1 MKKNAPYLAIA
12 AFGLLTGAAGCTD
25 SGKTLLIV
33 QNQVAGEGCV
43 ISGSIGNTYLGRG
56 IIDTNASIGYI
67 FNPVIQNRATSSKT
81 ATRVAFIEG
90 YEVNISFPDGSV
102 TGDFGDLTAFS
113 RRTSASIF
121 PGGNAGMSFEIVPV
135 ELLQAIGLAAGDS
148 VELVAEVSVFG
159 TMDGGDVEST
169 KFAFPITV
177 CNGCMEVNLGP
188 CSEIAAGFE
197 AQTGGE
203 CNTLQDVPIECCTMS
218 DSSLLC
224 PAEQEVIVVP

>member
-1 MKKNAPYLAIA
+1 MKENAPFKAIVA
-12 AFGLLTGAAGCTD
+12 CGLLMGAAGCTD

-33 QNQVAGEGCV
+33 QNQVAGDGCV
-43 ISGSIGNTYLGRG
+43 ISSSISGTYLGRG

-67 FNPVIQNRATSSKT
+67 FNPVVQNRATASKN

-90 YEVNISFPDGSV
+90 YEVDISFPDGSV
-102 TGDFGDLTAFS
+102 TADSSLTSFS

-121 PGGNAGMSFEIVPV
+121 PGGNTGMSFEIVPV
-135 ELLQAIGLAAGDS
+135 ELLESLGLAAGES

-169 KFAFPITV
+169 PFAYPITV
-177 CNGCMEVNLGP
+177 CNGCMTVDLGA
-188 CSEIAAGFE
+188 CSDVATDFSP
-197 AQTGGE
+197 QTGGE
-203 CNTLQDVPIECCTMS
+203 CNTLQDIPVECCTLS

-224 PAEQEVIVVP
+224 PAEHEVIVAP